1 MRILILGGSGFLG
14 SHVVDRFLAGGNE
27 VAVYDLSSE
36 RYRRKPP
43 GVQYHTG
50 DLGNVGALEE
60 VISTGF
66 DAVLHFISTTTPK
79 SSNNSPEFDI
89 QSNVINT
96 VHMLDLCVKH
106 KIRKIVFLSSG
117 GTIYG
122 NIGEE
127 PAVNEQHAVHPLCS
141 YAVSKL
147 SIEHYLHIYKQLY
160 GLDFVSLRVSNPYGE
175 RQNPEV
181 ALGAVTVFLHRVIN
195 RQPIEVWGD
204 GSVVRDFI
212 YAADVADAVY
222 LATTNPISGVFNAG
236 SGVGLSLRQLI
247 AEIEIVLNL
256 TAQVHWTPGR
266 AFDVPRIVLD
276 SSKLQAAT
284 GWSCS
289 RSFREGL
296 TRTADWLTSL
306 SEVASRDSNTMVRA
320 VSLLDRK
327 RRSRQPRAV

>member
-14 SHVVDRFLAGGNE
+14 SHAVDRFLAGGNE

-43 GVQYHTG
+43 GVKYHTG

-60 VISTGF
+60 VISGGF
-66 DAVLHFISTTTPK
+66 DAVLHFISTTSPK

-106 KIRKIVFLSSG
+106 KVRKVVFLSSG

-122 NIGEE
+122 NIGDA
-127 PAVNEQHAVHPLCS
+127 PSVNEQHPVHPLCS

-147 SIEHYLHIYKQLY
+147 SIEHYLHIYKQLH
-160 GLDFVSLRVSNPYGE
+160 GLDFVSVRVSNPFGE

-181 ALGAVTVFLHRVIN
+181 ALGAVTVFLHRAIN

-222 LATTNPISGVFNAG
+222 LATTKPISGVFNTG
-236 SGVGLSLRQLI
+236 SGTGLSLRQLI
-247 AEIEIVLNL
+247 AEIESVLNL
-256 TAQVHWTPGR
+256 TAQVHWMPGR
-266 AFDVPRIVLD
+266 PFDVPRIVLD
-276 SSKLQAAT
+276 SRKLQAAT

-289 RSFREGL
+289 RNFREGL
-296 TRTADWLTSL
+296 TKTANWLTSL
-306 SEVASRDSNTMVRA
+306 SDVVARDASATVRA
-320 VSLLDRK
+320 VTHLDQQ
-327 RRSRQPRAV
+327 RRSRKP